1 MNTECVAAVK
11 IKIDEGGERGF
22 AQTTMQ
28 WFWMS

>member
-1 MNTECVAAVK
+1 MCVAAVK
-11 IKIDEGGERGF
+11 IKIDEDGEREF